1 MPCANYRE
9 ISLTSLNCSDEEDGD
24 DDLDTETQ
32 QEMTAAAAAET
43 GATSANLLE
52 EDSDISDDESLQ
64 EESERE
70 TSEKISFS
78 FLENRESGRD
88 GNKTTRSFTITEE
101 SPTRAFSWL
110 KEPTS
115 VFTF

>member
-1 MPCANYRE
+1 M
-9 ISLTSLNCSDEEDGD
+9 TSLICSDEEDGDGD
-24 DDLDTETQ
+24 DDLDTETR

-70 TSEKISFS
+70 TADKISFS
-78 FLENRESGRD
+78 FLENREPGREL
-88 GNKTTRSFTITEE
+88 KTNLRED
-101 SPTRAFSWL
+101 
-110 KEPTS
+110 
-115 VFTF
+115 